1 MATLFYMLNNTI
13 THQDKDTD
21 FLNLIVPSLPDNRP
35 VLNSPSNIKYLLEVI
50 QSKVNIKYYAVEQR
64 TRAGSPLVE

>member
-1 MATLFYMLNNTI
+1 MLNNTI

-21 FLNLIVPSLPDNRP
+21 TNFLNLIVPGSPDNRP

-50 QSKVNIKYYAVEQR
+50 QSRVNINYYAVER
-64 TRAGSPLVE
+64 TSVRRPAET